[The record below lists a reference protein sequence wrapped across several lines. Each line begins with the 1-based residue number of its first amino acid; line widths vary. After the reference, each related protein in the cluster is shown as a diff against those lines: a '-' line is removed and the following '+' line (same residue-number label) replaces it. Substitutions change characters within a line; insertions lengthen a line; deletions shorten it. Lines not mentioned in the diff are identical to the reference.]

1 MTYFKNRFS
10 HRFLLLLLAFLA
22 MHCSPPQSNPKVE
35 TFSVD
40 DKNEILTLLETQAKD
55 WSNGNL
61 EKFMEGY
68 WNSDSIQFIGKSGI
82 KFGWQ
87 TTMDNYKKNYPDTVA
102 MGKLR
107 FEILR
112 VNPISADAAFL
123 TGKFFLKRTIG
134 DLDGIFTLVF
144 RKIDGQW
151 LCVYDHT
158 S

>member
-1 MTYFKNRFS
+1 
-10 HRFLLLLLAFLA
+10 
-22 MHCSPPQSNPKVE
+22 
-35 TFSVD
+35 
-40 DKNEILTLLETQAKD
+40 
-55 WSNGNL
+55 
-61 EKFMEGY
+61 
-68 WNSDSIQFIGKSGI
+68 
-82 KFGWQ
+82 
-87 TTMDNYKKNYPDTVA
+87 